1 MQALNSPIELGV
13 RSLIV
18 LTAAFPK
25 ALDLSRLVLMDYCL
39 LHSADLGG
47 PESVFPPLPARTGEL
62 GMKRTVIEHGIH
74 VMVQAGMI
82 DALATSE
89 GILYRARDEARPFL
103 QLLRSPHTTALT
115 VVAQWIAHEFSEL
128 SEDQIRGR
136 MISVTSRWSEEFAWS
151 RALADNSG
159 SEGIE
164 A

>member
-25 ALDLSRLVLMDYCL
+25 ALDLSRLVLMDHCL

-47 PESVFPPLPARTGEL
+47 PESILPPLPARTGEL

-74 VMVQAGMI
+74 VMVRAGMI
-82 DALATSE
+82 DALATPD
-89 GILYRARDEARPFL
+89 GLLYRARDEARPFL
-103 QLLRSPHTTALT
+103 QLLRSPHTTSLA
-115 VVAQWIAHEFSEL
+115 VVAEWIAHEFSEL
-128 SEDQIRGR
+128 SEDQIRDR
-136 MISVTSRWSEEFAWS
+136 MNSVTARWSEEFEWS
-151 RALADNSG
+151 RALADDTG